1 MKTVLNDR
9 ILFYDGTCQIPSDEI
24 IDFIIRGV
32 PIEKIAALERDDEV
46 DLYNQLADVPL
57 KHGDFHIYF
66 APDFTWRIPKVFKEL
81 DIASELVKLLKDRFQ
96 TVANFQAYKDRLE
109 IELKEI
115 ETRNLSS
122 MVKTLMFVMDY
133 FKKNDIV
140 YGVGRGSSCASL
152 VLFLIGVHCIDP
164 VKYDIPYYEFFHN

>member
-1 MKTVLNDR
+1 LKTVLDDR

-24 IDFIIRGV
+24 VDFIIKGV

-57 KHGDFHIYF
+57 KYGDFQIDF
-66 APDFTWRIPKVFKEL
+66 APDFTWQIPKAFKEL
-81 DIASELVKLLKDRFQ
+81 DIASVLAKLLQDRFQ
-96 TVANFQAYKDRLE
+96 TFVNFQAYKDRLE
-109 IELKEI
+109 TELKEI
-115 ETRNLSS
+115 ENRNLSS

-133 FKKNDIV
+133 FKKNNIV

-152 VLFLIGVHCIDP
+152 ALFLIGAHCIDP
-164 VKYDIPYYEFFHN
+164 VKYDISHNEFFHN